1 MKVERFPRNLPSVIV
16 QCPPNK
22 PDATEF
28 SQQRLILYLHDD
40 SQHDLVVVIECTQA
54 MCLIQSDPL
63 LIQKR
68 SYTEASSFTNL
79 IVVRR
84 FSDGC

>member
-1 MKVERFPRNLPSVIV
+1 MNVQRFPQNPPFVVV

-22 PDATEF
+22 PDATEQ
-28 SQQRLILYLHDD
+28 SQRQILYLHDD
-40 SQHDLVVVIECTQA
+40 GQHNLAVVIECTQTT
-54 MCLIQSDPL
+54 CLIQSDPL
-63 LIQKR
+63 LVQKR
-68 SYTEASSFTNL
+68 LYTEASSFTNL